1 MSNQGRP
8 NRQYNTAK
16 QETRDAEEI
25 ERMQDIDS
33 EIDTDETPDLCDM
46 MGKDMFDAEEWE

>member
-1 MSNQGRP
+1 VSAGRP

-16 QETRDAEEI
+16 QETREAEEI

-33 EIDTDETPDLCDM
+33 EIDTEETPDLCDM
-46 MGKDMFDAEEWE
+46 MGTEYYDAEEYE